1 MKPLCRELREKIQ
14 EHGRWILYVF
24 PTDNTE
30 GPPFAYTIGN
40 HEKGLPELLV
50 VGTEKG
56 GFLNDLSA
64 IMVNRGKQF
73 ADGEIV
79 DLGGTFPGKV
89 VDANP
94 DVRER
99 CTIQVGQYTAM
110 RRMQFRKFSIQT
122 RKAGSHT
129 MPPATNPLRATAP
142 TRCPTHGA

>member
-79 DLGGTFPGKV
+79 DLGGTFPVKI

-94 DVRER
+94 AVRER
-99 CTIQVGQYTAM
+99 CTIQVGQYYGIETYAV
-110 RRMQFRKFSIQT
+110 QQVLIPDRKGRFPDNAECDEPFKSF
-122 RKAGSHT
+122 G
-129 MPPATNPLRATAP
+129 PRAFA
-142 TRCPTHGA
+142 H